1 MQENNSIIIAMLEEL
16 LTISKSQRTEQ
27 TVNANVDLTPIKELI
42 ESGNRENKE
51 YYDAKTNKLAG
62 FVVNEFSKINKR
74 MDGISEQE
82 QPDFE
87 GVKQQLAEAIDKM
100 DEIKV
105 KHNIDEKRHS
115 FALYTKE
122 SWILLSI
129 IVILM
134 AAGVSAVYHL
144 SRPNIQRD
152 DDALKYRYI
161 KMKGDASAEQIATLE
176 DIFELNRNTEAIE
189 QMREDVETYEEAV
202 RKQAALAEQ
211 ARLKEQAAKAQENK
225 AKSIKDKQQP
235 RIIQTKKQNREPMAS
250 IKVKFRPSTN
260 ENKEGTIY
268 YQIIQNRVIRQLKTD
283 YRLFMHEWNEY
294 NNVIIATNN
303 SRLNYLQSVEERINW
318 DIKRLQ
324 SIINQLENKRVQYTA
339 DDIISTFQKQAN
351 EQSLFN
357 FMQGVIAQLQQMGK
371 QRTSETYRCTLKSF
385 MQFRE
390 DKDVLLEDIDSDLML
405 MYEAYLRNKGLT
417 KNSTSFYMRILR
429 AVYNRA
435 VEKDLTT
442 NRNPFKHVYTGI
454 DKTIKRAIPLKA
466 IKQIKNLDLSL
477 QPSLDF
483 ARDMFLFSFY
493 TRGMSFIDMAYLKK
507 KDLSNGILSYRR
519 RKTGQQLFIR
529 WEKCMQEIVEKYDT
543 DYYSPYLLPILKY
556 PYDRNQYKNMLYR
569 TNKLLK
575 EIAKMVGLSIP
586 LTLYVAR
593 HSWASIAK
601 SKNIP
606 ISVIS
611 EGMGHDSE
619 MTTQIYLASLDNAVV
634 DRANA
639 QILKEL

>member
-1 MQENNSIIIAMLEEL
+1 
-16 LTISKSQRTEQ
+16 
-27 TVNANVDLTPIKELI
+27 
-42 ESGNRENKE
+42 
-51 YYDAKTNKLAG
+51 
-62 FVVNEFSKINKR
+62 
-74 MDGISEQE
+74 
-82 QPDFE
+82 
-87 GVKQQLAEAIDKM
+87 
-100 DEIKV
+100 
-105 KHNIDEKRHS
+105 
-115 FALYTKE
+115 
-122 SWILLSI
+122 
-129 IVILM
+129 
-134 AAGVSAVYHL
+134 
-144 SRPNIQRD
+144 
-152 DDALKYRYI
+152 
-161 KMKGDASAEQIATLE
+161 
-176 DIFELNRNTEAIE
+176 
-189 QMREDVETYEEAV
+189 
-202 RKQAALAEQ
+202 
-211 ARLKEQAAKAQENK
+211 
-225 AKSIKDKQQP
+225 
-235 RIIQTKKQNREPMAS
+235 MAS

-260 ENKEGTIY
+260 ENREGTIY

-283 YRLFMHEWNEY
+283 YRLFMHEWNE
-294 NNVIIATNN
+294 VESSIIITNR
-303 SRLNYLQSVEERINW
+303 SRQNYLTSIEERVDW

-324 SIINQLENKRVQYTA
+324 SIINQLENKRVKYTA
-339 DDIISTFQKQAN
+339 DDIIATFQKQSN

-390 DKDVLLEDIDSDLML
+390 DKDLLLEEIDSDLML
-405 MYEAYLRNKGLT
+405 MYEAYLRGRGLT

-529 WEKCMQEIVEKYDT
+529 WEKCMQEIVEKYDNPQ
-543 DYYSPYLLPILKY
+543 SEFLLPIIRRADKENRLQYQSALRFVNNYLKSIAA
-556 PYDRNQYKNMLYR
+556 
-569 TNKLLK
+569 LLDVG
-575 EIAKMVGLSIP
+575 IAISMY
-586 LTLYVAR
+586 TAR

-619 MTTQIYLASLDNAVV
+619 MTTQIYLASLDNTIV

>member
-1 MQENNSIIIAMLEEL
+1 
-16 LTISKSQRTEQ
+16 
-27 TVNANVDLTPIKELI
+27 
-42 ESGNRENKE
+42 
-51 YYDAKTNKLAG
+51 
-62 FVVNEFSKINKR
+62 
-74 MDGISEQE
+74 
-82 QPDFE
+82 
-87 GVKQQLAEAIDKM
+87 
-100 DEIKV
+100 
-105 KHNIDEKRHS
+105 
-115 FALYTKE
+115 
-122 SWILLSI
+122 
-129 IVILM
+129 
-134 AAGVSAVYHL
+134 
-144 SRPNIQRD
+144 
-152 DDALKYRYI
+152 
-161 KMKGDASAEQIATLE
+161 
-176 DIFELNRNTEAIE
+176 
-189 QMREDVETYEEAV
+189 
-202 RKQAALAEQ
+202 
-211 ARLKEQAAKAQENK
+211 
-225 AKSIKDKQQP
+225 
-235 RIIQTKKQNREPMAS
+235 MAS

-283 YRLFMHEWNEY
+283 YRLFIHEWDEDK
-294 NNVIIATNN
+294 NVIIATNN
-303 SRLNYLQSVEERINW
+303 SRQNYLTSIEECIDW

-324 SIINQLENKRVQYTA
+324 NIIAHLENKRVNYTA
-339 DDIISTFQKQAN
+339 DDIISTFQKQSN

-385 MQFRE
+385 MQFR
-390 DKDVLLEDIDSDLML
+390 DNKDVLLEDIDSDLML
-405 MYEAYLRNKGLT
+405 MYEAYLRGRGLT

-435 VEKDLTT
+435 VDKDLTA

-529 WEKCMQEIVEKYDT
+529 WKMCMQEIAEKYDT
-543 DYYSPYLLPILKY
+543 SQSNYLLPIFK
-556 PYDRNQYKNMLYR
+556 PFSKIDERKQYQNAMYLINRK
-569 TNKLLK
+569 LK
-575 EIAKMVGLSIP
+575 EIGKMVGVQTP
-586 LTLYVAR
+586 LTMYVAR
-593 HSWASIAK
+593 HSWASVAK
-601 SKNIP
+601 NKKVP

-619 MTTQIYLASLDNAVV
+619 MTTQIYLSSLDTAVV
-634 DRANA
+634 DKANSM
-639 QILKEL
+639 ILNSL